1 MRVSRHLITGACAG
15 VLAVGAA
22 FSAPAAA
29 APASAPAALHTPQPA
44 PTPSPTYRVGE
55 AITSVKGLPFCGLR
69 QGNAFVI
76 IDQGRAIVVDGT
88 GHFVQA
94 ILKPGESN
102 REYKVT
108 FHKDGKRVTYTP
120 DGAAKPVT
128 EVCKP
133 LK

>member
-1 MRVSRHLITGACAG
+1 MRVSRHLITPACAG
-15 VLAVGAA
+15 ALALGAA
-22 FSAPAAA
+22 FAAPAAA
-29 APASAPAALHTPQPA
+29 APADPYAPT

-69 QGNAFVI
+69 KGNAFVI
-76 IDQGRAIVVDGT
+76 IDQGCAVIVDGT

-94 ILKPGESN
+94 VHKPGETN

-108 FHKDGKRVTYTP
+108 YHRDGKTVTYTP
-120 DGAAKPVT
+120 DGSTKPVT